1 MKIVDLIESKQVNE
15 GPIGSAVGAGL
26 GAMAGGPLGA
36 AAGGAIGNWAGDK
49 LAGLGSKLKGAFSG
63 AKTGFKG
70 QPAPQA
76 AGSVPATGNAP
87 KVDVSGIKAQIAQKK
102 QEIIALQQQLGTP
115 QVQPGIGQA
124 NNQVAGISPKVKTP
138 ANTMANTPVS
148 KTNTAKPGNPNLA
161 PAVQQ
166 TPAEIRA
173 AKQATAAKTAQDQM
187 AANPAPQAPAAQP
200 AAPTPADIRA
210 QKQSTAA
217 QVAQDQM
224 AANPAPEKPVAP
236 NPADIRAQKQAA
248 AAQAA
253 QDQMAAN
260 PAPAATPAEKPAV
273 WSNARNPGVTGT
285 SPQEVA
291 PKTQPAQQQP
301 GMTQDGKPQWDP
313 ATGQGAK
320 YDGVTG
326 EATPAWKAAQD
337 KQAADAKAASTPPV
351 EPGIGQ
357 QQNPV
362 SAIASNTT
370 DPAAAEQEKLAA
382 MQQKNPKLAGLM
394 AQAGMDAA
402 GNDVP
407 AGRPQGGGKVAGQL
421 SDNPR
426 AVKRREQRAIARDQ
440 ERMAT
445 GANESVKFYSR
456 FLGQML

>member
-1 MKIVDLIESKQVNE
+1 V
-15 GPIGSAVGAGL
+15 
-26 GAMAGGPLGA
+26 
-36 AAGGAIGNWAGDK
+36 
-49 LAGLGSKLKGAFSG
+49 AGLGSKLKSAWQG
-63 AKTGFKG
+63 AKAGLKG

-76 AGSVPATGNAP
+76 AGAVPATGNAP
-87 KVDVSGIKAQIAQKK
+87 KVDVAGIKAQIAQKK
-102 QEIIALQQQLGTP
+102 QEIVALQQQLGTP

-138 ANTMANTPVS
+138 ATTP
-148 KTNTAKPGNPNLA
+148 TAGATLA
-161 PAVQQ
+161 PAQQ
-166 TPAEIRA
+166 SNPAEIRA
-173 AKQATAAKTAQDQM
+173 AKQAAAAKVARGQM
-187 AANPAPQAPAAQP
+187 ANSPAPKANFSD
-200 AAPTPADIRA
+200 PTPADIRT
-210 QKQSTAA
+210 QKQSAAA
-217 QVAQDQM
+217 QVAQGQM

-248 AAQAA
+248 AAQTA

-291 PKTQPAQQQP
+291 PKPQPTQQQP
-301 GMTQDGKPQWDP
+301 GMTQDGLPHWDP
-313 ATGQGAK
+313 ATGQGAR

-326 EATPAWKAAQD
+326 DATPAWKAAQD
-337 KQAADAKAASTPPV
+337 KQAADAKAAQTPKV

-407 AGRPQGGGKVAGQL
+407 TGRTQGGGKVAGQL

-445 GANESVKFYSR
+445 GTQESIEFYSR

>member
-1 MKIVDLIESKQVNE
+1 
-15 GPIGSAVGAGL
+15 
-26 GAMAGGPLGA
+26 
-36 AAGGAIGNWAGDK
+36 
-49 LAGLGSKLKGAFSG
+49 
-63 AKTGFKG
+63 
-70 QPAPQA
+70 
-76 AGSVPATGNAP
+76 
-87 KVDVSGIKAQIAQKK
+87 
-102 QEIIALQQQLGTP
+102 
-115 QVQPGIGQA
+115 
-124 NNQVAGISPKVKTP
+124 
-138 ANTMANTPVS
+138 MANTPVS

-161 PAVQQ
+161 PAAQQ

-173 AKQATAAKTAQDQM
+173 AKQAASAKTAQDQM

-210 QKQSTAA
+210 QKQSAAA
-217 QVAQDQM
+217 QVAQGQM

-260 PAPAATPAEKPAV
+260 PAPASTPAEKPAV

-291 PKTQPAQQQP
+291 PKTQP
-301 GMTQDGKPQWDP
+301 
-313 ATGQGAK
+313 
-320 YDGVTG
+320 
-326 EATPAWKAAQD
+326 
-337 KQAADAKAASTPPV
+337 PV

-362 SAIASNTT
+362 SAIASNTV
-370 DPAAAEQEKLAA
+370 DPAAAEAEKLAA

-407 AGRPQGGGKVAGQL
+407 TGRTQGGGKVAGQL

-445 GANESVKFYSR
+445 GTNESVKFYSR